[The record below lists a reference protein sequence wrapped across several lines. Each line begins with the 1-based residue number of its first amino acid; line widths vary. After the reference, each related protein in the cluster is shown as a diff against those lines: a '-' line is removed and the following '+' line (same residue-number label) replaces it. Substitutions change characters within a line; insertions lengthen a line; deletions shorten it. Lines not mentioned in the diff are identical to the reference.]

1 MILRTSTPALRT
13 GLALTA
19 LCVAP
24 ALYAASPAAAGTAD
38 ATPVA
43 SSIFNTPASVS
54 DVTREFR
61 YQPAGMSSSD
71 DSDGPATLLTERDSL
86 SDGSGVGQPPPGRR
100 RSYGR
105 SRYQD
110 RLHNSDGSSKIA
122 FVGGAG
128 LNVPVGN
135 TAKFYTPHFALVA
148 GAGIN
153 FNKHFGVLGEF
164 SYQHMGLTGG
174 AINNDYTNT
183 YNFFV
188 SQGNNPSDVA
198 SYLAGFDANAHI
210 FGFTVNPVLNLV
222 GQGRVGAYVT
232 GGLGYYRK
240 TTNFTL
246 PQLTQNIYGGVGYVN
261 STFDSYSNGG
271 LGYNG
276 GVGLTYKISE
286 FSSER
291 LFIEAR
297 YEWLNLG
304 KTSGDFFPYNGRN
317 TETVPITVG
326 VRF

>member
-1 MILRTSTPALRT
+1 MTSRINTPALRI

-19 LCVAP
+19 FCVAP
-24 ALYAASPAAAGTAD
+24 SLHAATPAANSGTD
-38 ATPVA
+38 AVPAA
-43 SSIFNTPASVS
+43 SSIFNTGTSVA

-61 YQPAGMSSSD
+61 YQPAGLSTSSD
-71 DSDGPATLLTERDSL
+71 DLDAGDPSAALA
-86 SDGSGVGQPPPGRR
+86 DGSGAGQPPPGRR

-110 RLHNSDGSSKIA
+110 RMHNSDGSSKIA
-122 FVGGAG
+122 FVAGAG
-128 LNVPVGN
+128 LNVPAGN
-135 TAKFYTPHFALVA
+135 TAKFYTPHFAFVG

-164 SYQHMGLTGG
+164 SYQHMGLTAG
-174 AINNDYTNT
+174 AINSDYTNT
-183 YNFFV
+183 YNYFV
-188 SQGNNPSDVA
+188 SQGNSPSDVS
-198 SYLAGFDANAHI
+198 SYLSGFDANAHI
-210 FGFTVNPVLNLV
+210 FGFSVNPVLNLV
-222 GQGRVGAYVT
+222 GEGRVGAYVT

-240 TTNFTL
+240 STNFTL

-261 STFDSYSNGG
+261 STFDSYSEGG

-276 GVGLTYKISE
+276 GVGLTYKISQ

-304 KTSGDFFPYNGRN
+304 KTSSDFFPYNGRN
-317 TETVPITVG
+317 SETIPITVG
-326 VRF
+326 IRF